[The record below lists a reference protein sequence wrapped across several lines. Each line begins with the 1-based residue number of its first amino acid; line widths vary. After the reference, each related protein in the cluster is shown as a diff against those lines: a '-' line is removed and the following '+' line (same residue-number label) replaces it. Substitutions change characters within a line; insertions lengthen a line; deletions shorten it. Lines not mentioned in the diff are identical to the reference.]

1 MAVITNTSAVVQLN
15 LYQTSLIFGSMFVS
29 TFRGESCRIPVY
41 RRNSPHVCVIR
52 LQTEALDTPEG
63 SARCLYP
70 RCSAGPGVGT

>member
-29 TFRGESCRIPVY
+29 TVRGESCRIPVY

-63 SARCLYP
+63 LP
-70 RCSAGPGVGT
+70 GVNIPGVVPGPG

>member
-29 TFRGESCRIPVY
+29 TVRGESCRIPVY

-52 LQTEALDTPEG
+52 LQTDKP
-63 SARCLYP
+63 
-70 RCSAGPGVGT
+70 